1 MLWTVVSLLP
11 YYGPGTMVTKI
22 EALPVYQ
29 DTVLLQP
36 LLSAVFQGKGP
47 TVSALTASHLDGTST
62 GAGQIC
68 FPVFPPKPPSVDL
81 LNAFIAVVLFLTSQ
95 ELKHS
100 RGLVLV

>member
-1 MLWTVVSLLP
+1 
-11 YYGPGTMVTKI
+11 MVTKTV
-22 EALPVYQ
+22 ALPVYQ
-29 DTVLLQP
+29 DAVLLQP

-62 GAGQIC
+62 GAGPGIQIC

>member
-1 MLWTVVSLLP
+1 
-11 YYGPGTMVTKI
+11 MVTKTV
-22 EALPVYQ
+22 ALPVYQ
-29 DTVLLQP
+29 DAVLLQP

-47 TVSALTASHLDGTST
+47 SVSALTASHLDGTST
-62 GAGQIC
+62 GAGPRIQIC
-68 FPVFPPKPPSVDL
+68 FPVFLPKRPSVDL